1 MALDTIEATTRSKY
15 NADAEDSVSALLEQ
29 YKLYVEMAD
38 RVSSRR
44 IEVSK
49 FYSTLM
55 SGLLLIVPFLLSQ
68 DQVPH
73 TATLI
78 LVAIGLFGISLCMV
92 WSINIAS
99 YRQLNSLKFKVIHEL
114 ELLLPFAP
122 YTREWHL
129 LNDSTN
135 AYNYRRVSAVERYVP
150 FILAVPY
157 FLLLIVALVYNP

>member
-38 RVSSRR
+38 RVSSIR

-78 LVAIGLFGISLCMV
+78 LVAIRTI
-92 WSINIAS
+92 
-99 YRQLNSLKFKVIHEL
+99 
-114 ELLLPFAP
+114 
-122 YTREWHL
+122 WHL
-129 LNDSTN
+129 SLYGVVD
-135 AYNYRRVSAVERYVP
+135 
-150 FILAVPY
+150 
-157 FLLLIVALVYNP
+157 